1 MATEENSKKNQ
12 VLSAEIQARAAE
24 VQGRI
29 SAAAL
34 AAGRD
39 PAEVHLIAVTKF
51 FPPETVAAAVHAG
64 LTDFG
69 ENRVQELLAKQET
82 LQSWG
87 LEPRWHL
94 IGTLQRN
101 KVKYILGKTDLIH
114 SGDKLQLLQEI
125 SERSSKA
132 GIETNVLLQ
141 LNPAVEE
148 SKHGFKPS
156 EFLAA
161 AVDALKL
168 PALRIRG
175 LMAMAPLVENPEE
188 TLPYFK
194 TSNEL
199 FQELC
204 HLHSKVK
211 PEQPL
216 PDVLSLGMSQD
227 FEQAV
232 ACGST
237 HVRVGSAIFG
247 NRTI

>member
-1 MATEENSKKNQ
+1 MATEEFSEEIQ
-12 VLSAEIQARAAE
+12 ALSAEIRSRAAE
-24 VQGRI
+24 VQSRI

-34 AAGRD
+34 AADRD

-51 FPPETVAAAVHAG
+51 FPPETAAAAMHAG

-114 SGDKLQLLQEI
+114 SGDSLQLLREI
-125 SERSSKA
+125 SDRSSKA
-132 GIETNVLLQ
+132 GIETKVLLQ
-141 LNPAVEE
+141 LNPAEEE

-156 EFLAA
+156 EFRTAA
-161 AVDALKL
+161 EAALKL
-168 PALRIRG
+168 PALQIRG

-194 TSNEL
+194 ISNEL
-199 FQELC
+199 FQELRR
-204 HLHSKVK
+204 LHGKVK

-227 FEQAV
+227 FEQAI

-237 HVRVGSAIFG
+237 HVRIGSAIFG